1 MTEQR
6 AARPSR
12 PTARPGAGRTSGV
25 RAGGVTP
32 IGSSGDDAG
41 SDGGVRRV
49 ALLSVH
55 TSPLDTP
62 GTGDGGGL
70 NVYVREVMTRLAS
83 RGVEVD
89 VFTRRSRADQ
99 PDTVEVADG
108 ARVRHLDA
116 GPVGPVD
123 KHELSNLLCAFV
135 LALER
140 HPTAGSHDL
149 VHAHY
154 WLSGWVARRVA
165 ARWRV
170 PFVQTFHTLGVLKNA
185 TLAPGDVPEPP
196 LRLLAEERVAR
207 AADRVLVLTC
217 GEARLLHRAY
227 GLSGR
232 NLTVVPAGVDLDR
245 FHPAPIGGDGEAA
258 RDGDGGAATPGARAR
273 VDGDGEVLPPPQLL
287 FAGRLQPLK
296 GPDIAIRTLAAVRA
310 TIPDAQLRIVGGASG
325 SGQGTTGPEQ
335 LRALAVELGV
345 GDAVVFEPA
354 IDQQRLAARYREA
367 DVLLAPSRSE
377 TFGLVALEAQACGTP
392 VVAADVAGLEAVVGD
407 GGTLVPGHDPA
418 DHAAAVVEYLQDPD
432 LRARAGAA
440 GVVTARAASWDHTV
454 RRLHEAYGE
463 VVAAHRSSAVT
474 AGESEPDAPEEL
486 AG

>member
-1 MTEQR
+1 MTDELIADPR
-6 AARPSR
+6 APLA
-12 PTARPGAGRTSGV
+12 TPGVRVGGRTRS
-25 RAGGVTP
+25 RRDDRPRPKGVTP
-32 IGSSGDDAG
+32 IGLPVADELPD
-41 SDGGVRRV
+41 GVRRV

-70 NVYVREVMTRLAS
+70 NVYVREVMTRLAR

-99 PDTVEVADG
+99 PDTVELESG
-108 ARVRHLDA
+108 ARVFHLDA

-165 ARWRV
+165 ARWDV

-185 TLAPGDVPEPP
+185 TLAPGDVPEPA
-196 LRLLAEERVAR
+196 LRLVAEERVAR

-217 GEARLLHRAY
+217 GEARLLHRTY

-245 FHPAPIGGDGEAA
+245 FHPAPVAGD
-258 RDGDGGAATPGARAR
+258 DIVGDR
-273 VDGDGEVLPPPQLL
+273 PPQLL

-310 TIPDAQLRIVGGASG
+310 VIPDAQLRIVGGASG
-325 SGQGTTGPEQ
+325 SGLGTTGPEQ
-335 LRALAVELGV
+335 LRALAEELGV
-345 GDAVVFEPA
+345 DDAVVFEPA
-354 IDQQRLAARYREA
+354 IDQHLLAERYREA

-418 DHAAAVVEYLQDPD
+418 DHAAAVIAYLLDPE
-432 LRARAGAA
+432 LRARTGAA
-440 GVVTARAASWDHTV
+440 GVAAARAASWDHTV
-454 RRLHEAYGE
+454 RRLHDAYGE
-463 VVAAHRSSAVT
+463 VVDAHRVAAETRAV
-474 AGESEPDAPEEL
+474 AVDDAPEEL